1 VSCEPCVDYYFPF
14 SNFLLLLYTKIHASL
29 LLQMGKNIFGD
40 IIYTELAGLSAYL
53 LWGES

>member
-53 LWGES
+53 L